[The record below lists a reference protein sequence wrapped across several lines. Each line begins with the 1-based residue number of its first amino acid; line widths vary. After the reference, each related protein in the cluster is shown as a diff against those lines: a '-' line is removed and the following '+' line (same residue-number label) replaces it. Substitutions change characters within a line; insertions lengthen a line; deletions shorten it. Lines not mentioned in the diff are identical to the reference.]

1 MTPLLHEN
9 ILRTQRKALMI
20 DNIPLVSIIVPIYK
34 VEKYLPTCIDSI
46 ISQTYKNIEIL
57 LVDDGSP
64 DNCGRICDEYAVK
77 DNRIHVFHEAN
88 KGVSVAR
95 NIGLDNANG
104 EWISFID
111 PDDYID
117 NDFIEYLVSI
127 MHSTGAD
134 ISYCGYRYL
143 DEEGNILKREKN
155 DSSNNPIKTFTS
167 EESLISLF
175 RKKNDFANY
184 IWNGLFR
191 KSITTYFIEG
201 KRTGQDQDFTI
212 QCLINAKLIARG
224 YKSKYNHILRFTG
237 ASSIVLKERMQNGFN
252 TLENIKTMLTSSNV
266 SNAVFDAF
274 DENSMRLYFSYMDK
288 YCEYNIK
295 DKAVFKELRNGIKK
309 YTKRT
314 YKGYNGSVA
323 SFLLEISGE
332 CIYKLIFYFVR
343 KKDAGKTR
351 ISYRKD
357 KR

>member
-9 ILRTQRKALMI
+9 ILRTKRKALMI

-57 LVDDGSP
+57 LIDDGSP

-77 DNRIHVFHEAN
+77 DNRIRVFHEEN

-127 MHSTGAD
+127 MHATRAD
-134 ISYCGYRYL
+134 ISYCSYRYL
-143 DEEGNILKREKN
+143 DEEGNILQREKN
-155 DSSNNPIKTFTS
+155 DNSNNPIKTFTS

-212 QCLINAKLIARG
+212 QSLINAKLIARG
-224 YKSKYNHILRFTG
+224 YQSKYNHILRFTG

-252 TLENIKTMLTSSNV
+252 TLKNIKIMLTMSNV
-266 SNAVFDAF
+266 SHAVFDAF

-295 DKAVFKELRNGIKK
+295 DKSVFKELRSGIRK
-309 YTKRT
+309 YTQRT
-314 YKGYNGSVA
+314 FKGYKGTIT
-323 SFLLEISGE
+323 SFFLGISGE
-332 CIYKLIFYFVR
+332 FIYKIIFYFIR
-343 KKDAGKTR
+343 KKDSGRTR
-351 ISYRKD
+351 VLYKGN
-357 KR
+357 

>member
-57 LVDDGSP
+57 LIDDGSP

-77 DNRIHVFHEAN
+77 DNRIRVFHEEN

-95 NIGLDNANG
+95 NIGLNNANG

-134 ISYCGYRYL
+134 ISYCGYRYI
-143 DEEGNILKREKN
+143 DEEGTILHREKK
-155 DSSNNPIKTFTS
+155 DSSTNPIQTFTS
-167 EESLISLF
+167 EESLINLF

-184 IWNGLFR
+184 IWNGLFK
-191 KSITTYFIEG
+191 KSITHHFIEG

-237 ASSIVLKERMQNGFN
+237 ASSIVLKERMKNGFS
-252 TLENIKTMLTSSNV
+252 TLENIKKMLTEANSNK
-266 SNAVFDAF
+266 SVFAAY
-274 DENSMRLYFSYMDK
+274 DENCMRMYFSYMDK
-288 YCEYNIK
+288 YCEYK
-295 DKAVFKELRNGIKK
+295 LRDKPVFKELKSGIKK

-314 YKGYNGSVA
+314 FNGYKGAVA
-323 SFLLEISGE
+323 SFFLGISGE
-332 CIYKLIFYFVR
+332 CIYKVIFYFVR
-343 KKDAGKTR
+343 KRDSGKTR
-351 ISYRKD
+351 IMYKQ
-357 KR
+357 

>member
-1 MTPLLHEN
+1 MTPLLQKN
-9 ILRTQRKALMI
+9 ILRTQRKVLMI
-20 DNIPLVSIIVPIYK
+20 DNAPLVSIIVPIYK

-143 DEEGNILKREKN
+143 DEEGNILQREKN
-155 DSSNNPIKTFTS
+155 DSSNKPIKTFTS

-175 RKKNDFANY
+175 RCKNDFANY

-191 KSITTYFIEG
+191 KKITTHFIEG

-224 YKSKYNHILRFTG
+224 YQSKYNHILRFTG
-237 ASSIVLKERMQNGFN
+237 ARSIVLKERMKNGFN
-252 TLENIKTMLTSSNV
+252 TLENIKKMLTEANSSK
-266 SNAVFDAF
+266 SVFAAY
-274 DENSMRLYFSYMDK
+274 DENCMRMFFSYMDK
-288 YCEYNIK
+288 YCEYKIK
-295 DKAVFKELRNGIKK
+295 DKSVFKELRSGIKK
-309 YTKRT
+309 YTKIT
-314 YKGYNGSVA
+314 FNGYKGAVA
-323 SFLLEISGE
+323 SFFLGISGE
-332 CIYKLIFYFVR
+332 CIYKVIFYFVR
-343 KKDAGKTR
+343 KRDSGKTR
-351 ISYRKD
+351 IMYKQ
-357 KR
+357 

>member
-1 MTPLLHEN
+1 ME
-9 ILRTQRKALMI
+9 RKVHMI
-20 DNIPLVSIIVPIYK
+20 NDIPLVSVIVPIYK

-104 EWISFID
+104 ELISFID

-127 MHSTGAD
+127 MHSTSAD

-143 DEEGNILKREKN
+143 DEEGNILKREKK
-155 DSSNNPIKTFTS
+155 DSSNNPIKIFTS

-184 IWNGLFR
+184 IWNGLFK
-191 KSITTYFIEG
+191 KSITPHFIEG
-201 KRTGQDQDFTI
+201 KRTGEDQNFTI

-237 ASSIVLKERMQNGFN
+237 TSSIALKERMQNGFN
-252 TLENIKTMLTSSNV
+252 TLKDVNIMLTSANAP
-266 SNAVFDAF
+266 NAVFDAF

-288 YCEYNIK
+288 YCEYKVN
-295 DKAVFKELRNGIKK
+295 DKSIFKELRSGIKK
-309 YTKRT
+309 YTKRAF
-314 YKGYNGSVA
+314 KGYNGAIA
-323 SFLLEISGE
+323 SFLLGISGE
-332 CIYKLIFYFVR
+332 YIYKTIFYFVR

-351 ISYRKD
+351 IIYKQ
-357 KR
+357 

>member
-1 MTPLLHEN
+1 ME
-9 ILRTQRKALMI
+9 RKVHMI
-20 DNIPLVSIIVPIYK
+20 NDIPLVSVIVPIYK

-57 LVDDGSP
+57 LIDDGSP

-104 EWISFID
+104 ELISFID

-127 MHSTGAD
+127 MHSASAD

-143 DEEGNILKREKN
+143 DEEGNILKREKK
-155 DSSNNPIKTFTS
+155 DSSNNPIKIFTS

-175 RKKNDFANY
+175 RCKNDFANY

-201 KRTGQDQDFTI
+201 KRTGEDQDFTT

-224 YKSKYNHILRFTG
+224 YQSKYNHILRFTG
-237 ASSIVLKERMQNGFN
+237 TRSIVLKERMKNGFS
-252 TLENIKTMLTSSNV
+252 TLENIKKMLTKVNSSE
-266 SNAVFDAF
+266 SVFAAY
-274 DENSMRLYFSYMDK
+274 DEKCMRMYFSYMDK
-288 YCEYNIK
+288 YCEYSLK
-295 DKAVFKELRNGIKK
+295 DKSVFKELRSGIKK
-309 YTKRT
+309 YTKIT
-314 YKGYNGSVA
+314 FNDYKGAVA
-323 SFLLEISGE
+323 SFFLGISGE
-332 CIYKLIFYFVR
+332 CIYKAVFYFVR
-343 KKDAGKTR
+343 KRDSEKTR
-351 ISYRKD
+351 ISIQRK
-357 KR
+357 